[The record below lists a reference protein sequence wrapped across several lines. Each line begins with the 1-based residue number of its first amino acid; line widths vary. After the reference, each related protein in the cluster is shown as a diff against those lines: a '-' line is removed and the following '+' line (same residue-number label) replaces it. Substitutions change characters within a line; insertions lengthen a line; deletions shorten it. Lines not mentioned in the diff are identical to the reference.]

1 MPSAASEVL
10 RIRCRDRRYSSVE
23 DSYLGIASEPRS
35 DFTPSEHQVE
45 SGVAGQ
51 VRDKTS
57 RPRPLC
63 FRTLTRLVPWFESR
77 RAHQK
82 LADRGVRLDD
92 AGWVAHKPRY
102 QRWDCIERRLRE
114 RNAAERSWNARFIR
128 EASLLL
134 GLR

>member
-1 MPSAASEVL
+1 M
-10 RIRCRDRRYSSVE
+10 
-23 DSYLGIASEPRS
+23 
-35 DFTPSEHQVE
+35 
-45 SGVAGQ
+45 
-51 VRDKTS
+51 RDKS
-57 RPRPLC
+57 SQPRFLC
-63 FRTLTRLVPWFESR
+63 FRRLTRLVPWFESR

-102 QRWDCIERRLRE
+102 RRWDCIERRLSE